1 MCLLRWHW
9 GTDTALPCPLPFS
22 RGLSA
27 ARGVDAV
34 HHSEQ
39 GVGLA
44 SSSNAAHIRIWGN
57 ETNALPLLGA
67 PGWRE
72 LWTPNICSQ
81 LPKMCLS
88 HRWAAGSW
96 LPHVHRA

>member
-27 ARGVDAV
+27 ARGADAV

-39 GVGLA
+39 GLGLV

-88 HRWAAGSW
+88 HGWAAGSW
-96 LPHVHRA
+96 LPRVHRA

>member
-27 ARGVDAV
+27 ARGVDAA

-39 GVGLA
+39 GLGLV

-72 LWTPNICSQ
+72 LWTPNIYSQ

-88 HRWAAGSW
+88 HGWAAGSW
-96 LPHVHRA
+96 LPRVHRA